1 MTCRHMIQV
10 QIEPGLIV
18 CAFCEEDITVGD
30 GIRPIDGAR
39 RKITDEELL
48 KLKAANDFIAPL

>member
-18 CAFCEEDITVGD
+18 CAFCEEDITIGD
-30 GIRPIDGAR
+30 GIRPVEGG
-39 RKITDEELL
+39 RKLTDEELL